1 MSANKFGITL
11 LNVDAK
17 GRISVPVATRELFD
31 DNGGFL
37 VWMDDRI
44 ALMLPKNWD
53 RYYSSFQRDESV
65 PPRQLELLAARAAT
79 CKIESQGDW
88 FSASVSARHIAGN
101 INGQVQMVPAM
112 RNPRCCMR
120 QRSGRANWR
129 NWLPGL
135 IALSELVI
143 RTRCCEGV

>member
-1 MSANKFGITL
+1 MSTNKFWDHAL

-44 ALMLPKNWD
+44 ALMLPKTWD

-65 PPRQLELLAARAAT
+65 SPRQLELLAARAAT
-79 CKIESQGDW
+79 CKIDPQGRLVLSQRLRDM
-88 FSASVSARHIAGN
+88 AG
-101 INGQVQMVPAM
+101 INGQVQMVPASSHALLYA
-112 RNPRCCMR
+112 PEVWEAVSAADSAD
-120 QRSGRANWR
+120 Q
-129 NWLPGL
+129 
-135 IALSELVI
+135 IALSERMS
-143 RTRCCEGV
+143 RTRVL